1 MLTAGNVARGGRQC
15 QFDPSRAQR
24 GIARAPASELNRGLP
39 RMIVGVHPLAGF
51 DKVLHY
57 KVPESLRASAAVGS
71 LVRVPVGHAMRLGVI
86 GAVGPPDDFPVER
99 LKQVAQVVY
108 PFPALTP
115 DLLDLARWMAA
126 YYAAPLDS
134 VIEGMIPSA
143 VRRGVRVKEGRFLS
157 VARKISREELAELT
171 RRAPAQARLYAL
183 LEGQIR
189 PQAKGLI
196 LSRTGVSAASVR
208 ALVGRGILREDT
220 TRIEREGYADER
232 EHGELVAAQPHALN
246 AEQAAAV
253 SALSGPLAAR
263 KFGVTL
269 LHGVTGSGKTE
280 VYLRAIQAALESG
293 GGVILLVP
301 EVALTPQT
309 VARLRSRLEA
319 IAPGHR
325 CVVWHSHLGEGERLD
340 GWLALASGEVRVAV
354 GARSAVFA
362 PVRDL
367 RLIVVD
373 EEHEPAY
380 KQDESPRYHGRD
392 VAVMRA
398 RLCGAQCLLGSAT
411 PSLESHANALA
422 GKYRRLELTQRV
434 DSRSLPSFTVV
445 DMRIEVARQRGA
457 TALSRPLVEAMQA
470 RLERGEQVILFINRR
485 GYSSSMQ
492 CRKCGCVE
500 ECAHCSVSMTYHR
513 SDETLRCHLCG
524 EQRAAPVRCAQCGA
538 PDIRWRG
545 LGTQRVE
552 EAVRRILPR
561 ARIER
566 MDTDT
571 MGRKNRFREIL
582 GDFRRGKID
591 VLVGTQMIGKGLDFP
606 NVTLVGLVDAD
617 LSMHIP
623 DFRANE
629 RTFQLLV
636 QVAGRSGRG
645 DRAGEVVVQSFTPGA
660 EAIQFAR
667 HADYGGFAGAE
678 LAVRREFGYPP
689 CRHLIRHLF
698 RGPNPDK
705 LKFVSEQWAKRAG
718 EALGRRAQLRG
729 PAPAP
734 IEKIRDEYR
743 WQLWYFVDSV
753 TRVIG
758 DLSRLRDGFEWPDG
772 MTQMLDVDPMN
783 LV

>member
-1 MLTAGNVARGGRQC
+1 
-15 QFDPSRAQR
+15 
-24 GIARAPASELNRGLP
+24 
-39 RMIVGVHPLAGF
+39 MIVGVHPLAGF

-57 KVPESLRASAAVGS
+57 KVPEPLRASAAVGS
-71 LVRVPVGHAMRLGVI
+71 LVRVPVGHTMRLGVI
-86 GAVGPPDDFPVER
+86 GAVGPPDDFPVDR
-99 LKQVAQVVY
+99 LKAVAQVVY

-115 DLLDLARWMAA
+115 DLLELARWMAV

-134 VIEGMIPSA
+134 VIEGMIPAA
-143 VRRGVRVKEGRFLS
+143 VRRGARIRERRFLRVS
-157 VARKISREELAELT
+157 ARLSAEELAALA
-171 RRAPAQARLYAL
+171 RKAPAQARLYAF

-189 PQAKGLI
+189 PQPKGLI
-196 LSRTGVSAASVR
+196 LSRTGASPASAR
-208 ALVGRGILREDT
+208 ALVGRGILREDLV
-220 TRIEREGYADER
+220 RVEREAYADDLAR
-232 EHGELVAAQPHALN
+232 GELVAAQPHALN
-246 AEQAAAV
+246 AEQAAAAA
-253 SALSGPLAAR
+253 ALAGPLAAG

-280 VYLRAIQAALESG
+280 VYLRATQAALESG

-340 GWLALASGEVRVAV
+340 GWLALASGEVRIAV

-362 PVRDL
+362 PVRSL

-380 KQDESPRYHGRD
+380 KQDESPRYNGRD

-411 PSLESHANALA
+411 PSLESHANALS
-422 GKYRRLELTQRV
+422 GKYRLLELTQRV

-445 DMRIEVARQRGA
+445 DMRVEVARQRGV
-457 TALSRPLVEAMQA
+457 TALSRPLVDAMQA
-470 RLERGEQVILFINRR
+470 RFERGEQTILFINRR
-485 GYSSSMQ
+485 GYASSMQ
-492 CRKCGCVE
+492 CRKCGHVE
-500 ECAHCSVSMTYHR
+500 ECPHCSVSMTYHR
-513 SDETLRCHLCG
+513 ADETLRCHLCG
-524 EQRAAPVRCAQCGA
+524 DQRTAPARCTECGA

-552 EAVRRILPR
+552 EAVRRVLPR

-566 MDTDT
+566 MDTDA
-571 MGRKNRFREIL
+571 MARKNRFREIL

-645 DRAGEVVVQSFTPGA
+645 DRAGEVVVQSFTPQS

-667 HADYGGFAGAE
+667 HADYAGFADAE

-689 CRHLIRHLF
+689 QRHLIQHLF
-698 RGPNPDK
+698 RGANPDK
-705 LKFVSEQWAKRAG
+705 LKFFAEQWARRVRD
-718 EALGRRAQLRG
+718 ALGRRAEVRG

-734 IEKIRDEYR
+734 FEKIRDEYR

-758 DLSRLRDGFEWPDG
+758 ELTRMRDEFDWPDG
-772 MTQMLDVDPMN
+772 VTQHLDVDPMN

>member
-1 MLTAGNVARGGRQC
+1 
-15 QFDPSRAQR
+15 
-24 GIARAPASELNRGLP
+24 
-39 RMIVGVHPLAGF
+39 MIVGVHPLAGF
-51 DKVLHY
+51 DKLLHY
-57 KVPESLRASAAVGS
+57 KVPDSMRASAAVGS

-86 GAVGPPDDFPVER
+86 GAVGPPSDFPLDR
-99 LKQVAQVVY
+99 LKSLVQVVY
-108 PFPALTP
+108 PFPALTA
-115 DLLDLARWMAA
+115 DLLELARWMSV

-134 VIEGMIPSA
+134 VIEAMIPAA
-143 VRRGVRVKEGRFLS
+143 VRRGARVKEGRFLS
-157 VARKISREELAELT
+157 VARKMPREELAALS
-171 RRAPAQARLYAL
+171 RKAPAQARLYAF

-189 PQAKGLI
+189 PQPKGLL
-196 LSRTGVSAASVR
+196 LSRTGSSAASVG
-208 ALVGRGILREDT
+208 ALVARGILREDV
-220 TRIEREGYADER
+220 TRIEREGYVDDRA
-232 EHGELVAAQPHALN
+232 HGELVAAQPHALN

-253 SALSGPLAAR
+253 EALAGPVAAA

-269 LHGVTGSGKTE
+269 LHGITGSGKTE

-340 GWLALASGEVRVAV
+340 GWLALASGDVRVTV

-362 PVRDL
+362 PVRNL
-367 RLIVVD
+367 RLVVVD

-411 PSLESHANALA
+411 PSLESHANAVA
-422 GKYRRLELTQRV
+422 GKYRLLRLTQRV

-445 DMRIEVARQRGA
+445 DMRIEVMRQRGV
-457 TALSRPLVEAMQA
+457 TSLSRALVEAMQA
-470 RLERGEQVILFINRR
+470 RFELREQTILFINRR

-500 ECAHCSVSMTYHR
+500 ECPHCSVSMTYHR

-524 EQRAAPVRCAQCGA
+524 EQRPAPVRCTRCGA

-552 EAVRRILPR
+552 EAVRRVLPR

-571 MGRKNRFREIL
+571 MTRKNRFREIL

-636 QVAGRSGRG
+636 QVAGRAGRG
-645 DRAGEVVVQSFTPGA
+645 DRAGEVVVQSFTPQA

-667 HADYGGFAGAE
+667 HADFTGFAEAE

-689 CRHLIRHLF
+689 QRHLIRHLF

-705 LKFVSEQWAKRAG
+705 LKFFSEQWAKRVRD
-718 EALGRRAQLRG
+718 ALGGRVELRG

-743 WQLWYFVDSV
+743 WQLWYFVASV

-772 MTQMLDVDPMN
+772 ITQMLDVDPMN

>member
-1 MLTAGNVARGGRQC
+1 
-15 QFDPSRAQR
+15 
-24 GIARAPASELNRGLP
+24 
-39 RMIVGVHPLAGF
+39 
-51 DKVLHY
+51 
-57 KVPESLRASAAVGS
+57 
-71 LVRVPVGHAMRLGVI
+71 
-86 GAVGPPDDFPVER
+86 
-99 LKQVAQVVY
+99 
-108 PFPALTP
+108 
-115 DLLDLARWMAA
+115 
-126 YYAAPLDS
+126 
-134 VIEGMIPSA
+134 
-143 VRRGVRVKEGRFLS
+143 
-157 VARKISREELAELT
+157 
-171 RRAPAQARLYAL
+171 
-183 LEGQIR
+183 
-189 PQAKGLI
+189 
-196 LSRTGVSAASVR
+196 
-208 ALVGRGILREDT
+208 
-220 TRIEREGYADER
+220 
-232 EHGELVAAQPHALN
+232 
-246 AEQAAAV
+246 
-253 SALSGPLAAR
+253 
-263 KFGVTL
+263 
-269 LHGVTGSGKTE
+269 VTGSGKTE
-280 VYLRAIQAALESG
+280 VYLRAIQTALESG

-340 GWLALASGEVRVAV
+340 GWLALASGEVRIAV

-362 PVRDL
+362 PVRNL

-411 PSLESHANALA
+411 PSLESYANALS
-422 GKYRRLELTQRV
+422 GKYRLLELTQRV

-445 DMRIEVARQRGA
+445 DMRVEAARQRGVA
-457 TALSRPLVEAMQA
+457 ALSSSLVDAIQA
-470 RLERGEQVILFINRR
+470 RFERGEQTILFINRR
-485 GYSSSMQ
+485 GYSPSMQ
-492 CRKCGCVE
+492 CRKCGHVE
-500 ECAHCSVSMTYHR
+500 ECPHCSVSMTYHR
-513 SDETLRCHLCG
+513 TDETLRCHLCG
-524 EQRAAPVRCAQCGA
+524 DQRPAPVRCTRCGA

-545 LGTQRVE
+545 IGTQRVE
-552 EAVRRILPR
+552 EAVKRVLPR

-566 MDTDT
+566 MDTDA
-571 MGRKNRFREIL
+571 MARKNRFREIL
-582 GDFRRGKID
+582 GDFRSGKID

-636 QVAGRSGRG
+636 QVAGRAGRG
-645 DRAGEVVVQSFTPGA
+645 DLAGEVVVQSFTPQS

-667 HADYGGFAGAE
+667 HADYAGFADAE

-689 CRHLIRHLF
+689 QRHLIQHLF
-698 RGPNPDK
+698 RGANPDK
-705 LKFVSEQWAKRAG
+705 LRFFAEQWAKRVR
-718 EALGRRAQLRG
+718 EALGRRAEVRG

-734 IEKIRDEYR
+734 FEKIRDEYR

-753 TRVIG
+753 TKVIG
-758 DLSRLRDGFEWPDG
+758 ELSRMRDEFEWPDG
-772 MTQMLDVDPMN
+772 ITQFLDVDPMN

>member
-1 MLTAGNVARGGRQC
+1 M
-15 QFDPSRAQR
+15 F
-24 GIARAPASELNRGLP
+24 
-39 RMIVGVHPLAGF
+39 VGVHPLAGF

-57 KVPESLRASAAVGS
+57 KVPESLRPSIAVGS
-71 LVRVPVGHAMRLGVI
+71 LVRVPIGRAMHLGVVGGI
-86 GAVGPPDDFPVER
+86 GPPDDFPIER
-99 LKQVAQVVY
+99 LKPVAQVVY
-108 PFPALTP
+108 PFPALTA
-115 DLLDLARWMAA
+115 DLLELARWMSA
-126 YYAAPLDS
+126 YYAAPMDS
-134 VIEGMIPSA
+134 VIECMIPAA
-143 VRRGVRVKEGRFLS
+143 VRSGARIKEARFLR
-157 VARKISREELAELT
+157 VAGKIPKEELAVLA
-171 RRAPAQARLYAL
+171 RKAPAQARLYSFLA
-183 LEGQIR
+183 GQIR
-189 PQAKGLI
+189 PQPKGLI
-196 LSRTGVSAASVR
+196 LQRTGSSAASVR
-208 ALVGRGILREDT
+208 ALVERGYLKEDVV
-220 TRIEREGYADER
+220 RVEREAYGDDQG
-232 EHGELVAAQPHALN
+232 HGELVASQPHVLN
-246 AEQAAAV
+246 DEQAAAV
-253 SALSGPLAAR
+253 ATLAGTLASG

-280 VYLRAIQAALESG
+280 VYLRAIQATLEAG
-293 GGVILLVP
+293 GGVIMLVP

-325 CVVWHSHLGEGERLD
+325 CVVWHSHLSEGERLD
-340 GWLALASGEVRVAV
+340 GWLALASGEVRIAV

-398 RLCGAQCLLGSAT
+398 RICGAQCVLGSAT
-411 PSLESHANALA
+411 PSLESHANVVS
-422 GKYRRLELTQRV
+422 GKYGLLRLTQRV
-434 DSRSLPSFTVV
+434 DFRSLPSFTVV
-445 DMRIEVARQRGA
+445 DMCAEAARQRGA
-457 TALSRPLVEAMQA
+457 ATLSHTLVEAMRA
-470 RLERGEQVILFINRR
+470 RLDRGEQTILFINRR

-492 CRKCGCVE
+492 CRKCGSVE
-500 ECAHCSVSMTYHR
+500 ECPHCSVSMTYHR
-513 SDETLRCHLCG
+513 TDETLRCHLCG
-524 EQRAAPVRCAQCGA
+524 EQRAAPARCPKCGA

-552 EAVRRILPR
+552 EAVRRVVPK

-566 MDTDT
+566 MDSDA
-571 MGRKNRFREIL
+571 MSRKNRFREIL
-582 GDFRRGKID
+582 GDFRKGKID
-591 VLVGTQMIGKGLDFP
+591 ILVGTQMIGKGLDFP

-636 QVAGRSGRG
+636 QVAGRAGRG
-645 DRAGEVVVQSFTPGA
+645 DKAGEVVVQSFTPKA

-667 HADYGGFAGAE
+667 HADYDGFAAAE
-678 LAVRREFGYPP
+678 LEMRREFGYPP
-689 CRHLIRHLF
+689 QRHMIGHLF

-705 LKFVSEQWAKRAG
+705 LKFFAEQWAKRVR
-718 EALGRRAQLRG
+718 ETLGKRVELRG

-743 WQLWYFVDSV
+743 WQLWYFAGSV
-753 TRVIG
+753 TKVIG
-758 DLSRLRDGFEWPDG
+758 DLSRLRDEFEWPEG
-772 MTQMLDVDPMN
+772 ITQMIDVDPMN
-783 LV
+783 LT

>member
-1 MLTAGNVARGGRQC
+1 
-15 QFDPSRAQR
+15 
-24 GIARAPASELNRGLP
+24 
-39 RMIVGVHPLAGF
+39 MIVGVHPLAGF
-51 DKVLHY
+51 DKLLHY
-57 KVPESLRASAAVGS
+57 KVPEALRPSAAVGS
-71 LVRVPVGHAMRLGVI
+71 LVRIPVGRAMCLGVV
-86 GAVGPPDDFPVER
+86 GVVGPPDDFPVDR
-99 LKQVAQVVY
+99 LKLVAEVVY
-108 PFPALTP
+108 PFTALTK
-115 DLLDLARWMAA
+115 DLLELARWMAG
-126 YYAAPLDS
+126 YYAAPLDT
-134 VIEGMIPSA
+134 VIETMIPSA
-143 VRRGVRVKEGRFLS
+143 VRRGVRIKERVFIS
-157 VARKISREELAELT
+157 VCRKLTPEEQVALAK
-171 RRAPAQARLYAL
+171 RAPSQHRLYAF
-183 LEGQIR
+183 LERQLR
-189 PQAKGLI
+189 PHPRELV
-196 LSRTGVSAASVR
+196 LSRTKASASSAK
-208 ALVGRGILREDT
+208 ALVERGIVREAV
-220 TRIEREGYADER
+220 TRVERHAYADDLS
-232 EHGELVAAQPHALN
+232 HGELVASQPHALN
-246 AEQAAAV
+246 PEQGVAVAA
-253 SALSGPLAAR
+253 LERTLASR
-263 KFGVTL
+263 RFGVTL
-269 LHGVTGSGKTE
+269 LHGITGSGKTE
-280 VYLRAIQAALESG
+280 VYLRAIQAALAAG
-293 GGVILLVP
+293 GGVIMLVP

-367 RLIVVD
+367 SLIVVD

-398 RLCGAQCLLGSAT
+398 RLCGAHCLLGSAT

-422 GKYRRLELTQRV
+422 GRYGLLRLTQRV
-434 DSRSLPSFTVV
+434 DARSLPSFTLV
-445 DMRIEVARQRGA
+445 DMRIEIARARGL
-457 TALSRPLVEAMQA
+457 TAISRPLADAMCL
-470 RLERGEQVILFINRR
+470 RFERKEQTILFINRR

-492 CRKCGCVE
+492 CRKCGSVE
-500 ECAHCSVSMTYHR
+500 ECPHCSITMTYHR
-513 SDETLRCHLCG
+513 TDETLRCHLCG
-524 EQRAAPVRCAQCGA
+524 EERPAPARCPKCGA

-561 ARIER
+561 AKIER

-571 MGRKNRFREIL
+571 MSKKNRFREIL
-582 GDFRRGKID
+582 GEFRKGRID
-591 VLVGTQMIGKGLDFP
+591 ILVGTQMIGKGLDFP

-636 QVAGRSGRG
+636 QVAGRAGRG
-645 DRAGEVVVQSFTPGA
+645 DRAGEVVVQSFTPQA

-667 HADYGGFAGAE
+667 HSDFDGFAAAE
-678 LAVRREFGYPP
+678 IEVRGRFGYPP
-689 CRHLIRHLF
+689 KRHLIRHLF
-698 RGPNPDK
+698 RCKNPDK
-705 LKFVSEQWAKRAG
+705 LKFFAEQWAKHVRESLG
-718 EALGRRAQLRG
+718 ERVELRG

-743 WQLWYFVDSV
+743 WQLWYFAPSV
-753 TRVIG
+753 TKVIG
-758 DLSRLRDGFEWPDG
+758 DLSRLRDAFTWPDDVKE
-772 MTQMLDVDPMN
+772 MLDVDPMN

>member
-1 MLTAGNVARGGRQC
+1 
-15 QFDPSRAQR
+15 
-24 GIARAPASELNRGLP
+24 
-39 RMIVGVHPLAGF
+39 MIVGIHPLAGF

-57 KVPESLRASAAVGS
+57 AVPESLGPSVAVGS
-71 LVRVPVGHAMRLGVI
+71 LVRVPLGRSMRLGIV
-86 GAVGPPDDFPVER
+86 GSVGPPSDFPVDR
-99 LKQVAQVVY
+99 LKSILQVVY

-115 DLLDLARWMAA
+115 DLLELARWMAG

-134 VIEGMIPSA
+134 VIEAMIPAA
-143 VRRGVRVKEGRFLS
+143 VRRGARIKEARFLR
-157 VARKISREELAELT
+157 VAKKLPPDELT
-171 RRAPAQARLYAL
+171 ALGRRAPAQGRLYAFL
-183 LEGQIR
+183 AGQIR
-189 PQAKGLI
+189 PQPKGLI
-196 LSRTGVSAASVR
+196 LSRTGTAASSVR
-208 ALVGRGILREDT
+208 ALVERGILAEDV
-220 TRIEREGYADER
+220 TRIEREAYADDR
-232 EHGELVAAQPHALN
+232 AQGELVAARPHALN
-246 AEQAAAV
+246 AEQAVAVAALAGPV
-253 SALSGPLAAR
+253 SGK

-269 LHGVTGSGKTE
+269 LHGITGSGKTE

-309 VARLRSRLEA
+309 VARLRSRLEE

-398 RLCGAQCLLGSAT
+398 RICAAQCLLGSAT

-422 GKYRRLELTQRV
+422 GRYRLLQLTRRV
-434 DSRSLPSFTVV
+434 DFRSLPSFTVV
-445 DMRIEVARQRGA
+445 DMRIEAARQRGVA
-457 TALSRPLVEAMQA
+457 TLSRDLVDAMQA
-470 RLERGEQVILFINRR
+470 RLERGEQTILFINRR

-492 CRKCGCVE
+492 CRKCGSVE
-500 ECAHCSVSMTYHR
+500 ECPHCSVSMTYHR
-513 SDETLRCHLCG
+513 ADEMLRCHLCG
-524 EQRAAPVRCAQCGA
+524 EQRPAPLRCTQCGA

-552 EAVRRILPR
+552 EAVKRLMPR

-566 MDTDT
+566 VDTDT
-571 MGRKNRFREIL
+571 MSKKNRFREIL
-582 GDFRRGKID
+582 GDFRKGRIHI
-591 VLVGTQMIGKGLDFP
+591 LVGTQMIGKGLDFP

-636 QVAGRSGRG
+636 QVAGRAGRG
-645 DRAGEVVVQSFTPGA
+645 DRAGEVVVQSFTPQA

-667 HADYGGFAGAE
+667 HADYAGFAAAE
-678 LAVRREFGYPP
+678 LEIRNEFGYPP
-689 CRHLIRHLF
+689 KRHLIRHLF

-705 LKFVSEQWAKRAG
+705 LKFFSEQWAKRVRD
-718 EALGRRAQLRG
+718 ALGRRMELRG

-753 TRVIG
+753 TKVIG
-758 DLSRLRDGFEWPDG
+758 ELSRLRDEFEWPDG
-772 MTQMLDVDPMN
+772 ITQMLDVDPMN

>member
-1 MLTAGNVARGGRQC
+1 
-15 QFDPSRAQR
+15 
-24 GIARAPASELNRGLP
+24 
-39 RMIVGVHPLAGF
+39 MIVGVHPLAGF
-51 DKVLHY
+51 DKILHY
-57 KVPESLRASAAVGS
+57 NVPENLIAQAKVGS
-71 LVRVPVGHAMRLGVI
+71 LVRVPVGRTMRLGVVGI
-86 GAVGPPDDFPVER
+86 IGPPADFPIDR
-99 LKQVAQVVY
+99 LKSIAAVVY

-115 DLLDLARWMAA
+115 DLLELALWMAT
-126 YYAAPLDS
+126 YYAAPMDA
-134 VIEGMIPSA
+134 VIETMIPVA
-143 VRRGVRVKEGRFLS
+143 VRSGASVKQQGFIRVSGKLSKEDLAAL
-157 VARKISREELAELT
+157 ARK
-171 RRAPAQARLYAL
+171 APAQAKLYSFV
-183 LEGQIR
+183 ESQIR
-189 PQAKGLI
+189 PQPKSLI
-196 LSRTGVSAASVR
+196 LSRTGASAASVA
-208 ALVGRGILREDT
+208 ALVKRGLLREVM
-220 TRIEREGYADER
+220 TRVERDAYADTEG
-232 EHGELVAAQPHALN
+232 HGELVASQPHKLN

-253 SALSGPLAAR
+253 AALHESLSKR
-263 KFGVTL
+263 KFGVSL

-280 VYLRAIQAALESG
+280 VYLRAIQAALETG

-325 CVVWHSHLGEGERLD
+325 CVVWHSHLSEGERLD
-340 GWLALASGEVRVAV
+340 GWLALASGEVRIAV

-362 PVRDL
+362 PVKDL
-367 RLIVVD
+367 KLIVVD

-380 KQDESPRYHGRD
+380 KQDEIPRYNGRD

-398 RLCGAQCLLGSAT
+398 RLCGAHCVLGSAT
-411 PSLESHANALA
+411 PSLESHANAVA
-422 GKYRRLELTQRV
+422 GRYALLELKERV
-434 DSRSLPSFTVV
+434 DFRSLPSFTIV
-445 DMRIEVARQRGA
+445 DMRIEVTRQRGA
-457 TALSRPLVEAMQA
+457 TALSRVLVDAMQSRFA
-470 RLERGEQVILFINRR
+470 KGEQTILFINRR

-492 CRKCGCVE
+492 CRKCGAVE
-500 ECAHCSVSMTYHR
+500 ECPHCSVSMTYHR
-513 SDETLRCHLCG
+513 TDETLRCHLCG
-524 EQRAAPVRCAQCGA
+524 EERPAPLRCSVCGA

-552 EAVRRILPR
+552 EAVRRALPR
-561 ARIER
+561 AKIER

-582 GDFRRGKID
+582 GEFRKGKID

-606 NVTLVGLVDAD
+606 NVTLVGIVDAD

-645 DRAGEVVVQSFTPGA
+645 DRAGEVVVQTFSPQA
-660 EAIQFAR
+660 EAVQFAR
-667 HADYGGFAGAE
+667 QADFNGFAASE
-678 LAVRREFGYPP
+678 LEIRRQFGYPP
-689 CRHLIRHLF
+689 KRHLIRHLF

-705 LKFVSEQWAKRAG
+705 LKFFTEQWAKRVK
-718 EALGRRAQLRG
+718 EAMGDRVELRG

-743 WQLWYFVDSV
+743 WQLWYFTTSV
-753 TRVIG
+753 TKVIG
-758 DLSRLRDGFEWPDG
+758 DLSRLRSEFDWPAG
-772 MTQMLDVDPMN
+772 ISQILDVDPMN

>member
-1 MLTAGNVARGGRQC
+1 
-15 QFDPSRAQR
+15 
-24 GIARAPASELNRGLP
+24 
-39 RMIVGVHPLAGF
+39 
-51 DKVLHY
+51 
-57 KVPESLRASAAVGS
+57 
-71 LVRVPVGHAMRLGVI
+71 
-86 GAVGPPDDFPVER
+86 
-99 LKQVAQVVY
+99 
-108 PFPALTP
+108 
-115 DLLDLARWMAA
+115 MAA

-134 VIEGMIPSA
+134 VIEGMIPAA
-143 VRRGVRVKEGRFLS
+143 VRRGARLKERRLLS
-157 VARKISREELAELT
+157 VARKMPREELAALA
-171 RRAPAQARLYAL
+171 RRAPAQARLYSL

-189 PQAKGLI
+189 PQPRGLI
-196 LSRTGVSAASVR
+196 LSRTGASAASVR
-208 ALVGRGILREDT
+208 ALVNRGVLREDT
-220 TRIEREGYADER
+220 IRVEREGYVDDLAG
-232 EHGELVAAQPHALN
+232 GELVAAQPHALN

-253 SALSGPLAAR
+253 SALAGPLAGG

-340 GWLALASGEVRVAV
+340 GWLALASGDVRVAV

-362 PVRDL
+362 PVRNL
-367 RLIVVD
+367 RLVVVD

-411 PSLESHANALA
+411 PSLESHANAVA
-422 GKYRRLELTQRV
+422 GKYRLLRLTQRV

-445 DMRIEVARQRGA
+445 DMRIEVMRQRGV
-457 TALSRPLVEAMQA
+457 TSLSRALVEAMQA
-470 RLERGEQVILFINRR
+470 RFELREQTILFINRR

-500 ECAHCSVSMTYHR
+500 ECPHCSVSMTYHR

-524 EQRAAPVRCAQCGA
+524 EQRPAPVRCTRCGA

-552 EAVRRILPR
+552 EAVRRVLPR

-571 MGRKNRFREIL
+571 MTRKNRFREIL

-636 QVAGRSGRG
+636 QVAGRAGRG
-645 DRAGEVVVQSFTPGA
+645 DRAGEVVVQSFTPQA

-667 HADYGGFAGAE
+667 HADFTGFAEAE

-689 CRHLIRHLF
+689 QRHLIRHLF

-705 LKFVSEQWAKRAG
+705 LKFFSEQWAKRVRD
-718 EALGRRAQLRG
+718 ALGGRVELRG

-743 WQLWYFVDSV
+743 WQLWYFVASV

-772 MTQMLDVDPMN
+772 ITQMLDVDPMN

>member
-1 MLTAGNVARGGRQC
+1 M
-15 QFDPSRAQR
+15 
-24 GIARAPASELNRGLP
+24 IAA
-39 RMIVGVHPLAGF
+39 VHPLAGF

-57 KVPESLRASAAVGS
+57 KVPDSMAAAAAVGS
-71 LVRVPVGHAMRLGVI
+71 LVRVPVGRTLRLGVI
-86 GAVGPPDDFPVER
+86 GGFGPPSDFPVDR
-99 LKQVAQVVY
+99 LKPLSQVVY

-115 DLLDLARWMAA
+115 DLLELARWMAG

-134 VIEGMIPSA
+134 VIEAMIPAA
-143 VRRGVRVKEGRFLS
+143 VRRGARIKEARFLS
-157 VARKISREELAELT
+157 VARQASKEELAALAHK
-171 RRAPAQARLYAL
+171 APAQARLYAFVA
-183 LEGQIR
+183 GQIR
-189 PQAKGLI
+189 PQPKELI
-196 LSRTGVSAASVR
+196 LARAGASASSAR
-208 ALVGRGILREDT
+208 ALVEHGLLREDVR
-220 TRIEREGYADER
+220 RIERDAYTDDR
-232 EHGELVAAQPHALN
+232 SQGELVAAQPHALN
-246 AEQAAAV
+246 PEQATCV
-253 SALSGPLAAR
+253 EALDAKIAAR
-263 KFGVTL
+263 RFGVTL

-280 VYLRAIQAALESG
+280 VYLRAVQSTLAAG

-319 IAPGHR
+319 IAPGHK

-340 GWLALASGEVRVAV
+340 GWLALASGDVRVAV

-367 RLIVVD
+367 RLVVVD

-398 RLCGAQCLLGSAT
+398 RICGAHCLLGSAT
-411 PSLESHANALA
+411 PSLESYANVVAQ
-422 GKYRRLELTQRV
+422 KYGLLRLTERV
-434 DSRSLPSFTVV
+434 DSRSMPSFTLV
-445 DMRIEVARQRGA
+445 DMRIEAARQRGA
-457 TALSRPLVEAMQA
+457 ATLSRTLADAVMA
-470 RLERGEQVILFINRR
+470 RFERREQTILFINRR

-492 CRKCGCVE
+492 CRKCGSVE
-500 ECAHCSVSMTYHR
+500 ECPHCSISMTYHR
-513 SDETLRCHLCG
+513 SDEMLRCHLCG
-524 EQRAAPVRCAQCGA
+524 EQRPAPVRCPKCGA
-538 PDIRWRG
+538 PDIRWKG

-552 EAVRRILPR
+552 EAVKRILPR

-566 MDTDT
+566 MDTDA
-571 MGRKNRFREIL
+571 MSKKNRFREIL
-582 GDFRRGKID
+582 GDFRRGKVD

-636 QVAGRSGRG
+636 QVAGRAGRG
-645 DRAGEVVVQSFTPGA
+645 DTAGEVVVQSFTPQA

-667 HADYGGFAGAE
+667 HGDFTGFADAE
-678 LAVRREFGYPP
+678 LAVRRQFGYPP
-689 CRHLIRHLF
+689 QRHLIRHLL
-698 RGPNPDK
+698 RGKNPDK
-705 LKFVSEQWAKRAG
+705 LKFFAEQWAKVVKDLF
-718 EALGRRAQLRG
+718 EGRIEVRG

-743 WQLWYFVDSV
+743 WQIWYFVGSV
-753 TRVIG
+753 TRIIG
-758 DLSRLRDGFEWPDG
+758 ELSALREGFKWPDDI
-772 MTQMLDVDPMN
+772 TQMLDVDPMN

>member
-1 MLTAGNVARGGRQC
+1 VPARG
-15 QFDPSRAQR
+15 SS
-24 GIARAPASELNRGLP
+24 ISSIPA
-39 RMIVGVHPLAGF
+39 MIVGVHPLAGF

-57 KVPESLRASAAVGS
+57 KVPEPLRAASAVGS
-71 LVRVPVGHAMRLGVI
+71 LVRIPVGHAMRTGVI
-86 GAVGPPDDFPVER
+86 GAVGPPDDYPVDR
-99 LKQVAQVVY
+99 LKPVAQVVY

-115 DLLDLARWMAA
+115 DLLGLARWMSA

-134 VIEGMIPSA
+134 VIEGMIPAA
-143 VRRGVRVKEGRFLS
+143 VRRGARARVERLLS
-157 VARKISREELAELT
+157 VATRVAGGELAALA
-171 RRAPAQARLYAL
+171 RRAPAQARLYAF
-183 LEGQIR
+183 LEAQIR
-189 PQAKGLI
+189 PQERGLI
-196 LSRTGVSAASVR
+196 LSRTGTSASTVR
-208 ALVGRGILREDT
+208 ALVERGLVRESA
-220 TRIEREGYADER
+220 TRVEREGYADDLGR
-232 EHGELVAAQPHALN
+232 GELVAAQPHALN
-246 AEQAAAV
+246 AEQACAVAALAKAVAGGKFAV
-253 SALSGPLAAR
+253 S
-263 KFGVTL
+263 L
-269 LHGVTGSGKTE
+269 LHGITGSGKTE
-280 VYLRAIQAALESG
+280 VYLRAIQATVESG

-325 CVVWHSHLGEGERLD
+325 CVVWHSHLSEGERLD
-340 GWLALASGEVRVAV
+340 GWLALASGEVRIVV

-367 RLIVVD
+367 RLVVVD

-398 RLCGAQCLLGSAT
+398 RLCGAHCLLGSAT
-411 PSLESHANALA
+411 PSLESYANALA
-422 GKYRRLELTQRV
+422 GRYGLLRLTERV

-457 TALSRPLVEAMQA
+457 AALSRPLVDAMQA
-470 RLERGEQVILFINRR
+470 RFDLGEQIILFINRR
-485 GYSSSMQ
+485 GYSPSMQ
-492 CRKCGCVE
+492 CRKCGSVE
-500 ECAHCSVSMTYHR
+500 ECPHCSVSMTYHR

-524 EQRAAPVRCAQCGA
+524 EQRPAPVRCPKCGA

-552 EAVRRILPR
+552 EAVRRVLPR
-561 ARIER
+561 ARVER

-571 MGRKNRFREIL
+571 MTRKNRFRELL
-582 GDFRRGKID
+582 GEFRSGKID

-636 QVAGRSGRG
+636 QVAGRAGRG
-645 DRAGEVVVQSFTPGA
+645 DRAGEVVVQSFTPQS
-660 EAIQFAR
+660 EAVQFAR
-667 HADYGGFAGAE
+667 RADYAGFADAE
-678 LAVRREFGYPP
+678 LGVRREFGYPP
-689 CRHLIRHLF
+689 HRHLIRHLF
-698 RGPNPDK
+698 RGTNPDK
-705 LKFVSEQWAKRAG
+705 LKFVSEQWAKRARG
-718 EALGRRAQLRG
+718 VLGGRAEMRG

-734 IEKIRDEYR
+734 FEKIRDEYR
-743 WQLWYFVDSV
+743 WQLWYFVHSV
-753 TRVIG
+753 TKVIG
-758 DLSRLRDGFEWPDG
+758 DISRLRDGFEWPEG
-772 MTQMLDVDPMN
+772 VTQFLDVDPVN